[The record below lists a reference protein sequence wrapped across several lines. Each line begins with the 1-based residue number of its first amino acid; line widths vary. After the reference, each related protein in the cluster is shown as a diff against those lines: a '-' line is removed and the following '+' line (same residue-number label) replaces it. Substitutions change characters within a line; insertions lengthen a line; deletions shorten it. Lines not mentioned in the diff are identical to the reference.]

1 MFCLLC
7 KKNAVKTAQNKEES
21 AFTQTPSLRLK
32 YDTLK
37 AHRNSDRH
45 RKAVS
50 QELLQCMSVFHKEVV
65 EKKEVAKD
73 VLEKAFA
80 VAYFLGKEHVANRS
94 FFNL

>member
-32 YDTLK
+32 YDILK
-37 AHRNSDRH
+37 AHHNSDRL
-45 RKAVS
+45 S
-50 QELLQCMSVFHKEVV
+50 CMLVFHKEEV